1 MNINKATVD
10 LVKEFEGFEARA
22 YKCPA
27 GVWTIGY
34 GTTAAAGV
42 GIVPVDGMT
51 ISKAKA
57 EGYLHAAMSKFAN
70 SISMDIVEPINENEF
85 GAFVSLAYNIGSG
98 AFKKSSALRHF
109 NAGDKAAAA
118 DAMLLWNKAGGKVLA
133 GLVRRRAAERALF
146 LTPVGAVTQ
155 IATRDTRVVPDA
167 PRESAAQSTTVQAS
181 AVQIVSGA
189 GAGVA
194 AVAALDGHAQIV
206 AIVFAGI
213 VMLSAMW
220 ILRQRLR
227 SWADGD
233 R

>member
-1 MNINKATVD
+1 MNINKATVG

-42 GIVPVDGMT
+42 GIVPVEGMT

-57 EGYLHAAMSKFAN
+57 EGYLQAALSKFAN
-70 SISMDIVEPINENEF
+70 AISMEIVEPINENEF

-109 NAGDKAAAA
+109 NAGNKAAAA

-146 LTPVGAVTQ
+146 LTPVGAATQ
-155 IATRDTRVVPDA
+155 TAAHDMRVVPDV

-206 AIVFAGI
+206 ALIFAGVI
-213 VMLSAMW
+213 TLAALW
-220 ILRQRLR
+220 IMRQRLR